1 MQSDPA
7 KRPSVNDLMKHP
19 TVQLRLK
26 EKSIR
31 DEYAILKNKEK
42 FIDKKLDE
50 FKQREERIK
59 LREE

>member
-1 MQSDPA
+1 MMQSDPA

-42 FIDKKLDE
+42 
-50 FKQREERIK
+50 
-59 LREE
+59 